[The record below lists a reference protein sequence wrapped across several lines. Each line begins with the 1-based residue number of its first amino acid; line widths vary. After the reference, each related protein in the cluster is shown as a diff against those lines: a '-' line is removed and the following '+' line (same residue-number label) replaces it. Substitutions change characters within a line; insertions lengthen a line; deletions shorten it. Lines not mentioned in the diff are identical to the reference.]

1 MSIKLD
7 KLPERATK
15 LIEADF
21 SSETENEM
29 ERIETLW
36 DYYDV
41 LKDKY
46 VIDYN
51 GDIFEESNDE
61 VIRWIDDVLR
71 LEPHQYTCYED
82 TDILGLKQ
90 HLVNQLFTL

>member
-15 LIEADF
+15 LIVADF
-21 SSETENEM
+21 SSETEDGM
-29 ERIETLW
+29 QRIETLW

-46 VIDYN
+46 VIDYW
-51 GDIFEESNDE
+51 GELFEESKEE
-61 VIRWIDDVLR
+61 VIKWIDDVLR

-82 TDILGLKQ
+82 TDIRELRE
-90 HLVNQLFTL
+90 HLVKQLFTL